1 MDAATFRERIES
13 SMATELDRLGSSK
26 LLIALTDADMTDE
39 RVYAAAAHSEHAARR
54 TFEAWADDEGDDG
67 DDGAREA
74 FAAVAAQEHD
84 HYDRVAA
91 NLPEDFEPA
100 DGGPLHTY
108 LRGLDETVPRA
119 AAGLVGRGLVS
130 TRTHLQVI
138 SYFVNESDRAGADL
152 FRDLR
157 AETEESLDRGLT
169 LLAERCDDDE
179 DWERARGPAEYAIQ
193 VAYDDYADSLSALGV
208 DPKPLC

>member
-1 MDAATFRERIES
+1 MDAASFRERVEE

-54 TFEAWADDEGDDG
+54 TFEAWADDESDADV
-67 DDGAREA
+67 REA
-74 FAAVAAQEHD
+74 FAAVAKQERE

-91 NLPEDFEPA
+91 NLPDDFEPA

-108 LRGLDETVPRA
+108 LRGLDGTVPRV

-130 TRTHLQVI
+130 IRTHLQVI
-138 SYFVNESDRAGADL
+138 GYFVNEGDTGGADL

-157 AETEESLDRGLT
+157 AETEESLETGLD
-169 LLAERCDDDE
+169 LLAECCTDAE
-179 DWERARGPAEYAIQ
+179 DWERAQGPAEYAIQ
-193 VAYDDYADSLSALGV
+193 VSYDDYADSLSALGV

>member
-1 MDAATFRERIES
+1 MDAARFRSTVEE

-26 LLIALTDADMTDE
+26 LLLALTDAEMTDE
-39 RVYAAAAHSEHAARR
+39 RVYAAAAYSEHAARR
-54 TFEAWADDEGDDG
+54 TFDAWADDESDADVR
-67 DDGAREA
+67 AA
-74 FAAVAAQEHD
+74 FAAVADQERE

-91 NLPEDFEPA
+91 NLPDDFDPD
-100 DGGPLHTY
+100 DGDPLHTY
-108 LRGLDETVPRA
+108 LRGLDETVPRV

-138 SYFVNESDRAGADL
+138 GYFVNEGDRTGADL

-157 AETEESLDRGLT
+157 AETEESLDTGLD
-169 LLAERCDDDE
+169 LLAECCSDDE
-179 DWERARGPAEYAIQ
+179 DWERARGPAEYAVQ

>member
-1 MDAATFRERIES
+1 MDAASFRATVEES
-13 SMATELDRLGSSK
+13 METELGRLGSSK
-26 LLIALTDADMTDE
+26 LLIALTDAEMTDE

-54 TFEAWADDEGDDG
+54 TFEAWADDESDADV
-67 DDGAREA
+67 REA
-74 FAAVAAQEHD
+74 FAAVTDQEHE
-84 HYDRVAA
+84 HYDRVA
-91 NLPEDFEPA
+91 NHLPDDFDPD

-108 LRGLDETVPRA
+108 LRGLDETVPRV

-138 SYFVNESDRAGADL
+138 GYFVNEGDRTGADL

-157 AETEESLDRGLT
+157 AETEESLDTGLD
-169 LLAERCDDDE
+169 LLAECCSDDE
-179 DWERARGPAEYAIQ
+179 DWERARSPAEHAVQ